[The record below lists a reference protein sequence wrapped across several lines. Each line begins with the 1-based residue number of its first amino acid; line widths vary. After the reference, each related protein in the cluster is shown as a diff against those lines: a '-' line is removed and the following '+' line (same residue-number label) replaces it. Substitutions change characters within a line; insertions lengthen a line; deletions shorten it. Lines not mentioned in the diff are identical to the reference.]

1 MQAAKL
7 TLGEIYLDS
16 GVFDAYRFT
25 GLNLASD
32 ERMLPPN
39 LQGYA
44 PEVRGIA
51 KSNAKI
57 TVSQEGRTLYETTVP
72 AGPFAIQDL
81 NSSVR
86 GKLDVKVEEQDGTV
100 STFQVDTATI
110 PYLTRPGYV
119 RYNVALGKTSAYDH
133 RTQGPLFSASDF
145 SWG

>member
-1 MQAAKL
+1 M
-7 TLGEIYLDS
+7 
-16 GVFDAYRFT
+16 FDAYRFT
-25 GLNLASD
+25 GLNPASD

-81 NSSVR
+81 NGSVR
-86 GKLDVKVEEQDGTV
+86 GKLTSRWKSKTAP
-100 STFQVDTATI
+100 SRPSVDTATI

-133 RTQGPLFSASDF
+133 RTRGPLFSASDF
-145 SWG
+145 SRA